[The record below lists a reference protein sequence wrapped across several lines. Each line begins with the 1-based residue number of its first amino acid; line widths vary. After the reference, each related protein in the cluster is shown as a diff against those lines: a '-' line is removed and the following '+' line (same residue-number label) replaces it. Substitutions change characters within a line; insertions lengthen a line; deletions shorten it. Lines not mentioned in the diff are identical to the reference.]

1 MKFFD
6 ELLRT
11 ATEQKK
17 PVPKE
22 ITMGKILDGDIT
34 FSDKDGG
41 VRDEHG
47 RLLGKLSMDISGD
60 LEPIW
65 RLKIPASKWDR
76 VDIICDGNALDVDT
90 KSIGNDRYIVKRT
103 VRGFKPVAVVVE
115 DELELRKFGATKDF
129 VNWIEGLDTDM
140 VEALRQIYYDRWC
153 FDTANQRDRM
163 YYELLEEEKKGR
175 T

>member
-1 MKFFD
+1 MRFFD
-6 ELLRT
+6 DLLRT

-17 PVPKE
+17 LGPKE
-22 ITMGKILDGDIT
+22 ISVGKILDGDVT
-34 FSDKDGG
+34 FANTHGEIQ
-41 VRDEHG
+41 DENG
-47 RLLGKLSMDISGD
+47 RLLGKLRMDISD
-60 LEPIW
+60 SLEPIW

-76 VDIICDGNALDVDT
+76 VDIICDGNALDLDT
-90 KSIGNDRYIVKRT
+90 QSIGNDRYIVKRT
-103 VRGFKPVAVVVE
+103 VRGFKPMAVVVE
-115 DELELRKFGATKDF
+115 SELELRKFEATKDF

-153 FDTANQRDRM
+153 FETANQRDRM